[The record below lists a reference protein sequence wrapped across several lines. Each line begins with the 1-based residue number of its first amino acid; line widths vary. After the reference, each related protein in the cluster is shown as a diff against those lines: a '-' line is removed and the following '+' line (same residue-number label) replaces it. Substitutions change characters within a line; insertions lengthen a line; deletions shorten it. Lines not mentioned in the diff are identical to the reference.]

1 MNDDY
6 EKLKKREK
14 RLTIVIN
21 AAIILVAISIII
33 ILINLIR

>member
-14 RLTIVIN
+14 QLTIVIN
-21 AAIILVAISIII
+21 ATIVIVAISVVI
-33 ILINLIR
+33 ILISLLI

>member
-6 EKLKKREK
+6 EKLKTREK
-14 RLTIVIN
+14 RLTIVVN
-21 AAIILVAISIII
+21 ATITLVAISVIM